1 MMSDRDPNRIPM
13 ADSALDAL
21 LAHAAVRPP
30 EPLPDR
36 LRARLLTEALQAM
49 PPPAPVPVA
58 REARTAGWMSQL
70 WRGLGGA
77 PGLTGMTAAGVAG
90 LWIGAAE
97 PDAVAGVASAFWQG
111 AGLLGADP
119 GAWSD
124 DALAG
129 LEPDPLLALLGD
141 D

>member
-13 ADSALDAL
+13 ADAALDAL
-21 LAHAAVRPP
+21 LAHAADRPP
-30 EPLPDR
+30 GPLPDR
-36 LRARLLTEALQAM
+36 LRARLLAEALQAM
-49 PPPAPVPVA
+49 PPTAPRPAAGNKRP
-58 REARTAGWMSQL
+58 AGWLSQL
-70 WRGLGGA
+70 WQGMGGA
-77 PGLTGMTAAGVAG
+77 PGLAGLTAAGVAG

-97 PDAVAGVASAFWQG
+97 PDPVAGVASAFWQG
-111 AGLLGADP
+111 AGLLGAEP